1 MKRSFS
7 MTTVQTRPF
16 PLRWPL
22 ALLAGA
28 LVVALAAQ
36 VSIPLSFS
44 VVPMT
49 LQGPAVLLVGGLLGS
64 AAGTGARALY
74 RLLGVFGVPV
84 FAGGAGGPGHLG
96 GPTAGYLLAFPVAAL
111 VVGRV
116 AERGRLGRSLA
127 GALLG
132 MATIHIGGWSWLAVL
147 TGSPAQAFAMGTAP
161 FVVQDL
167 LKTLLAGLV
176 LWRAHHALRL
186 RA

>member
-1 MKRSFS
+1 MNQPVP

-22 ALLAGA
+22 ALAGGA
-28 LVVALAAQ
+28 LFVALAAR
-36 VSIPLSFS
+36 VSIPLPFT

-64 AAGTGARALY
+64 AAGTGALVLY
-74 RLLGVFGVPV
+74 LVLGLFGAPV
-84 FAGGAGGPGHLG
+84 FAGGAAGPAHLV

-111 VVGRV
+111 AVGRV

-127 GALLG
+127 GALFG
-132 MATIHIGGWSWLAVL
+132 MAIIHIGGWSWLAIV
-147 TGSPAQAFAMGTAP
+147 TGDPARAFAAGTAP
-161 FVVQDL
+161 FVLQDL
-167 LKTLLAGLV
+167 LKSILAGLV